1 MVSHDE
7 KEKCMS
13 ADVTTYSGKTVLIT
27 GGGTGVGADMA
38 RAFASRGADVWITG
52 RRADVLENVAA
63 SHPSIMT
70 HTCDVTQEADII
82 ALFDKMECA
91 DIVIANAGAA
101 ASAPF
106 DKTSLELWHSLMGVN
121 LTGVFLTLREGVRRL
136 KACKRSSGR
145 LIAIS
150 SITGKVGY
158 PYISAYAASKHGV
171 LGMVKVAALEVAKT
185 GITVNAIC
193 PGYLDTEMTEK
204 SINNI
209 VTKTGISFEEAVD
222 KLKIYSPQHRLFDAD
237 EVTAAALYLASEEA
251 RGVNGQ
257 GLSVCG
263 GET

>member
-1 MVSHDE
+1 
-7 KEKCMS
+7 MS
-13 ADVTTYSGKTVLIT
+13 ADANAYSGKTVLIT

-38 RAFASRGADVWITG
+38 RAFASRGAAVWVTG
-52 RRADVLENVAA
+52 RRAEVLENVAVA
-63 SHPSIMT
+63 HPSIT
-70 HTCDVTQEADII
+70 PHVCDVTEEADII

-106 DKTSLELWHSLMGVN
+106 DKTSLDLWRSIMDVN
-121 LTGVFLTLREGVRRL
+121 LTGVFLTLREGLRRL
-136 KACKRSSGR
+136 KASKRPSGR

-150 SITGKVGY
+150 SITGKIGY

-193 PGYLDTEMTEK
+193 PGYLNTEMTEK

-209 VTKTGISFEEAVD
+209 VTKTGISFEEAAN
-222 KLKIYSPQHRLFDAD
+222 KLKIYSPQHRLFEAD